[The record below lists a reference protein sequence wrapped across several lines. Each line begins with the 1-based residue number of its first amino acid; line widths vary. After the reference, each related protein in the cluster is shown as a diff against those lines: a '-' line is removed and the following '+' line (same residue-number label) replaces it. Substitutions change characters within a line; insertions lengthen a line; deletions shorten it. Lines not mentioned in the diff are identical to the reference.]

1 MLHRIFLY
9 IGVLMIYDNV
19 YNIRKYL
26 INDVKMIIII
36 NCKSLMLL
44 ELIFIYV
51 DISKLINIIV
61 E

>member
-19 YNIRKYL
+19 YNIEKYL
-26 INDVKMIIII
+26 INDVIMM
-36 NCKSLMLL
+36 N
-44 ELIFIYV
+44 
-51 DISKLINIIV
+51 ISDDNNMMS

>member
-1 MLHRIFLY
+1 MGISD
-9 IGVLMIYDNV
+9 IVGVLMIYDNV
-19 YNIRKYL
+19 YNIEKYL

-51 DISKLINIIV
+51 NISKLINIIV